1 MSKDFNYFRIKMA
14 YKGTNDL
21 GAIVPIKSEDLVMA
35 TCYTE
40 AEQIVRMTG
49 VFVSLANFKIGDVD
63 VEIVRT
69 KISEVAYN
77 DTFATD
83 TELICGL
90 ISYFFEE
97 SEDTEVGLYQVS
109 LVYYDVD
116 EKTGK
121 TKSSNSTIY
130 VPAYSSSEAIENIRT
145 YLKQAGETREYTI
158 RNVKYD
164 KAQSVMVTP
173 ETHQNNIRV

>member
-1 MSKDFNYFRIKMA
+1 
-14 YKGTNDL
+14 
-21 GAIVPIKSEDLVMA
+21 MA

-40 AEQIVRMTG
+40 AEQIAYKLTEG
-49 VFVSLANFKIGDVD
+49 KDEFGDVD

-130 VPAYSSSEAIENIRT
+130 VPAYSC
-145 YLKQAGETREYTI
+145 LLYTS
-158 RNVKYD
+158 RCV
-164 KAQSVMVTP
+164 
-173 ETHQNNIRV
+173 

>member
-40 AEQIVRMTG
+40 AEQIAYKLTEG
-49 VFVSLANFKIGDVD
+49 KDEFGDVD

-69 KISEVAYN
+69 RISEVAYN

-130 VPAYSSSEAIENIRT
+130 VPAYYSSEAIENIRT
-145 YLKQAGETREYTI
+145 YLKRAGETREYTI